1 MLDKKKRSIFSNKKG
16 VTLLITAVFLIG
28 GNTPVFAEPI
38 FTKEQQQQYDESSS
52 QYSKAQDE
60 LNELQNKVDGIVKNI
75 QEVQVDIDKNNS
87 EISNIK
93 NEINELNK
101 DIEKTKND
109 LEVKEKNFGVRL
121 RQLYKSGGEKSY
133 IIVLLNAKSI
143 GDFIS
148 KAEAISKLMSMDKK
162 VIDELNDKKEECA
175 NKISEMEDKNKELE
189 KLNKDNQ
196 VKIEELGKKQDEQN
210 VYVDEVKSK
219 MEIIAKDLA
228 PLERLEYKAYEP
240 TVNSP
245 TSKASDLSNVINI
258 LKNIRKNIK
267 TPEVDSEIANLI
279 DIARSRIESGNC
291 VQDDLINRGGISGSN
306 LDVVSY
312 ATQFIGA
319 RYVSPGNPPYSFD
332 CSGLVQYVYRHFG
345 IGLPRTTWDQ
355 VNYGTPV
362 SYSELQA
369 GDLVFTNG
377 NGHVGIYV
385 GGGQMIHASMP
396 GVGVIQGP
404 IYHFVTARRV
414 R

>member
-1 MLDKKKRSIFSNKKG
+1 MFNKRKHSIFFNKKSI
-16 VTLLITAVFLIG
+16 TLLITAVFLIG

-52 QYSKAQDE
+52 QYSKEQDE
-60 LNELQNKVDGIVKNI
+60 LNELQNKVDEIVKNI
-75 QEVQVDIDKNNS
+75 QVIQADIDKNNS

-93 NEINELNK
+93 SGIDELNK
-101 DIEKTKND
+101 DIETTKND
-109 LEVKEKNFGVRL
+109 LKIKEKSFGARL

-133 IIVLLNAKSI
+133 IVVLLNAKSI

-162 VIDELNDKKEECA
+162 VIDELNDKKKECA
-175 NKISEMEDKNKELE
+175 DKIDEMEDKNKELE

-196 VKIEELGKKQDEQN
+196 VKIEELSKKQDEQN

-228 PLERLEYKAYEP
+228 PLERLEYKIYEP
-240 TVNSP
+240 IVNSP
-245 TSKASDLSNVINI
+245 TSKASELSNVIDI
-258 LKNIRKNIK
+258 LRNIRKSIK
-267 TPEVDSEIANLI
+267 TPEVDGEIANLI
-279 DIARSRIESGNC
+279 NIAKSRIASGNC
-291 VQDDLINRGGISGSN
+291 VQDDPINRGGISGSN
-306 LDVVSY
+306 LDIVSY
-312 ATQFIGA
+312 ASQFLKLP
-319 RYVSPGNPPYSFD
+319 YVSPGNPPYSFD

-345 IGLPRTTWDQ
+345 VDLPRTTWDQ
-355 VNYGTPV
+355 VNCGTPV